1 MSKFVVILVISM
13 SIFLSACSGLNR
25 QDLRQINSITSLNN
39 NVSIKRQRH
48 FVISPA
54 STVALQVTLSPS
66 ISDSKAEISD
76 SRQLIL
82 NSFKQHFQRVE
93 LFEISDSIGNDFDF
107 IVTVNL
113 LNVVTSPQQLDDI
126 EGDVDKT
133 QSLNAVAAA
142 DTAVMTTDGV
152 IKNSFSLNGSN
163 NIGALDGDIE
173 KKQERRAVDNVAENS
188 AEKRVNRAQV
198 SLVEGDMGT
207 AEPVTKTSLTPL
219 QVLMKLSL
227 VDARSNRLID
237 VALIDAY
244 SSSIRKPSYDNFLM
258 DTINRYAN
266 KITTI

>member
-13 SIFLSACSGLNR
+13 SVFLSACSGLNR

-66 ISDSKAEISD
+66 ISDSTAEISD

-133 QSLNAVAAA
+133 QSLNAVVAA
-142 DTAVMTTDGV
+142 DTAVMTTDGF

-163 NIGALDGDIE
+163 NTGALDGDIE
-173 KKQERRAVDNVAENS
+173 KRQERAVDNVAENS
-188 AEKRVNRAQV
+188 AEKRVNRPQV

-207 AEPVTKTSLTPL
+207 AEPVTKSSLTPL

>member
-39 NVSIKRQRH
+39 NVFIKRQRH

-66 ISDSKAEISD
+66 ISESTAEISD

-133 QSLNAVAAA
+133 QSLNTVVAA

-152 IKNSFSLNGSN
+152 IKKRFSLNGSN
-163 NIGALDGDIE
+163 NTGALDGDVE
-173 KKQERRAVDNVAENS
+173 NRQERVVDNVAEKS
-188 AEKRVNRAQV
+188 AEKRVNRPLV
-198 SLVEGDMGT
+198 SLVEGDMTT

-258 DTINRYAN
+258 DAINRYAN
-266 KITTI
+266 RITII

>member
-1 MSKFVVILVISM
+1 MSKFVVILVM
-13 SIFLSACSGLNR
+13 SISISLSACSGLNR
-25 QDLRQINSITSLNN
+25 QDLRQINSIISLNN

-66 ISDSKAEISD
+66 ISDSTAEISG

-93 LFEISDSIGNDFDF
+93 LFEINDSIGNDFDF
-107 IVTVNL
+107 MVTVNL
-113 LNVVTSPQQLDDI
+113 LNVVIRPQQLDDI
-126 EGDVDKT
+126 ERDVDKT
-133 QSLNAVAAA
+133 QTLNAVVAA
-142 DTAVMTTDGV
+142 DTAVMTTDDA
-152 IKNSFSLNGSN
+152 IKKRSSPYGSN
-163 NIGALDGDIE
+163 NTEALDGDVE
-173 KKQERRAVDNVAENS
+173 KRQERVVDNVEEKN
-188 AEKRVNRAQV
+188 AEKLVNGQQV
-198 SLVEGDMGT
+198 SLIEDDMTT
-207 AEPVTKTSLTPL
+207 AEPFTKTSITPL

-237 VALIDAY
+237 VAVIDAY

-266 KITTI
+266 KITIM